1 MEKHISTQF
10 DAEISAIS
18 TRVMEMGGLVESQI
32 AQAVYALRHFDGE
45 AARGVQVNEK
55 RVNQMEVE
63 IDADV
68 AAIIAK
74 RQPTA
79 RDLRLMMA
87 ISKTVTNLERIGDEA
102 DRIARM
108 ARDLADGGGNLSI
121 SFNELGHASELA
133 IASVRK
139 ALDAFARLDEKAA
152 VDIVTSDSAIDAEF
166 DSFMRKL
173 ITYVMEDPRNISGTL
188 DLVFIAKAIERIG
201 DHAKNIAEFVIYVV
215 RGTDVRHN
223 KDAFN
228 EVAGSV

>member
-1 MEKHISTQF
+1 MDKHLPTQF

-18 TRVMEMGGLVESQI
+18 TRVLEMGGLVESQI
-32 AQAVYALRHFDGE
+32 AQAIYALRHFDLDS
-45 AARGVQVNEK
+45 ARGVLLNEK
-55 RVNQMEVE
+55 RVNQLEVE

-68 AAIIAK
+68 AQIIAK

-87 ISKTVTNLERIGDEA
+87 ISKTVTNLERVGDEA
-102 DRIARM
+102 DRVARM
-108 ARDLADGGGNLSI
+108 ARDLIEEGSNLSI
-121 SFNELGHASELA
+121 SFNEIGRSADLA
-133 IASVRK
+133 VDQVRR

-152 VDIVTSDSAIDAEF
+152 VDIVTTDSAIDAEF
-166 DSFMRKL
+166 DTFMRKL
-173 ITYVMEDPRNISGTL
+173 ITYVMEDPRNISASL

-223 KDAFN
+223 KEAFN
-228 EVAGSV
+228 EVAGTL